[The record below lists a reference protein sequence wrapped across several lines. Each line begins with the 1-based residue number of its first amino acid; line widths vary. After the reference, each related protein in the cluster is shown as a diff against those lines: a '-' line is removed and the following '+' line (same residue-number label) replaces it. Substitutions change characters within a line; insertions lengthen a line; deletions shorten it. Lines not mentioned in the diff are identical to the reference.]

1 MNWICTG
8 ALIGVVVLVMPEL
21 AAGQEESAPVQPQDT
36 SKATTYPAA
45 GAGEFNPARGFD
57 IVKTERGSLNISF
70 YGLARYI
77 NHTPGDDTFIDHL
90 GRERTVKARNDINWH
105 RAMVW
110 FTGFFWKPE
119 LRYNLTVWSLATTQ
133 QSLLYGNL
141 QWNASRAVNFAVGML
156 PNLTARSMQGSFP
169 FWAGSDRTMGEEFF
183 RAGFSSGFAV
193 SGEPIPRVYYSVS
206 VNNNAS
212 QLGVT
217 AANDTR
223 DLATSA
229 SIYTMPTTGEF
240 GPRGGFGDL
249 EHHEEVA
256 TRFGIS
262 GARSRESRY
271 APDDLPPNAT
281 QIRLSDGL
289 FPFET
294 GALAEGV
301 TVQKLDFQELAFDA
315 AVKYK
320 GFSLNTEYYV
330 RKLSDF
336 QADGLLPLSSV
347 LDHGFMA
354 QTMYMVKRSSVGV
367 YLSGGYV
374 FDDFDRKPWELSGGV
389 NYYPT
394 GTRSYRV
401 NLHVIH
407 VERSP
412 TGSNF
417 GYYTIGQTGTT
428 FSLGVDVLI

>member
-21 AAGQEESAPVQPQDT
+21 AAGQEESAPVQQDT
-36 SKATTYPAA
+36 ATSTTYPAA

-57 IVKTERGSLNISF
+57 VVKTERGSLNISF

-141 QWNASRAVNFAVGML
+141 QWNASRAVNLSIGML

-183 RAGFSSGFAV
+183 RAGFSSGFSI
-193 SGEPIPRVYYSVS
+193 SGEPIRRMWYSVS
-206 VNNNAS
+206 VNNNVS

-217 AANDTR
+217 ATNDTR

-262 GARSRESRY
+262 AARSRESRY
-271 APDDLPPNAT
+271 AADDLPPNAT
-281 QIRLSDGL
+281 QIRLSDGI

-301 TVQKLDFQELAFDA
+301 TVQKLDFEEMAFDA
-315 AVKYK
+315 GVKYK
-320 GFSLNTEYYV
+320 GFSLNAEYYV

-336 QADGLLPLSSV
+336 QADGVLPLSSV

-354 QTMYMVKRSSVGV
+354 QTMYMVRRRSVGV

-374 FDDFDRKPWELSGGV
+374 FDEFDRTPWELAGGV

-401 NLHVIH
+401 NMHVIH

-412 TGSNF
+412 AGSNF

-428 FSLGVDVLI
+428 LSLGVDVLI